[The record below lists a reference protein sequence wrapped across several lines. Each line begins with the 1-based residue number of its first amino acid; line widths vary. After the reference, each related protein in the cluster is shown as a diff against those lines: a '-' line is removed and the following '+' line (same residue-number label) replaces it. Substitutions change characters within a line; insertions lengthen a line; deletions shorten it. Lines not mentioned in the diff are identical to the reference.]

1 MVALLFC
8 HVSHSYR
15 VNARHHQGELL
26 TSYEITGVCDSTSK
40 GWLSERDVM
49 DSCDSVWLSETCIT
63 FAPSTAL
70 GLSRSS
76 GDEVGSRLGRLGPA
90 VRRGDGRC
98 DVVLLSRRLEVRSAW
113 LAQFP
118 LRTGRQL
125 EKAEPDFQVQ
135 LTHLPLPL
143 HRHHGGM
150 VRPCLSVYQS
160 PNVVVDI

>member
-1 MVALLFC
+1 
-8 HVSHSYR
+8 
-15 VNARHHQGELL
+15 
-26 TSYEITGVCDSTSK
+26 
-40 GWLSERDVM
+40 M

-70 GLSRSS
+70 GFSRSS

-98 DVVLLSRRLEVRSAW
+98 DDVLLSRRSEVRSAW

-118 LRTGRQL
+118 LRSGRQL
-125 EKAEPDFQVQ
+125 EQAEPDFTQVQ

-143 HRHHGGM
+143 HRQHGGM
-150 VRPCLSVYQS
+150 VRPRCDLVYVR
-160 PNVVVDI
+160 P